1 MESAC
6 IRRANYQPKS
16 KNVTALWGAS
26 QVGHSREFIK
36 MFTQEF
42 SRRVEKRTSG
52 GAFLANYHSQFF
64 KTSLQDSDLYAV
76 KYGGT
81 LC

>member
-6 IRRANYQPKS
+6 IRKANYQPKS

-26 QVGHSREFIK
+26 QVGHGREFIK

-42 SRRVEKRTSG
+42 SRRVETRTSG
-52 GAFLANYHSQFF
+52 GAF
-64 KTSLQDSDLYAV
+64 
-76 KYGGT
+76 
-81 LC
+81 